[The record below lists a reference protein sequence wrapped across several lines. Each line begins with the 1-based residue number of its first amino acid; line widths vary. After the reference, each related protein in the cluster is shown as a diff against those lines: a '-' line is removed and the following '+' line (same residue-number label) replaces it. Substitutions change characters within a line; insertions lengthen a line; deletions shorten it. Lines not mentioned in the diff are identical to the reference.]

1 MNGILTMM
9 VSKTAVI
16 LSPHI
21 EKGAIKPTKS
31 IEQFYTLLEACS
43 FSVQI
48 HQLDSDD
55 LSYLS
60 LKADIVCI
68 DMCNNHSNEAV
79 DKILR
84 METRLPSIALL
95 NAPSKGICEKKAL
108 MQGIKGVFYVDDR
121 RDIILKG
128 IESITNGES
137 WFKRAT
143 LNAVLNDL
151 MSNHSSNAQPQ
162 EINPSAMVDSVLTK
176 REWMIVS
183 LVAKGAQN
191 QEIANQLH
199 ISVNTV
205 KTHIY
210 SIFRKTKCRNR
221 VELIT
226 WSQMARMSA

>member
-1 MNGILTMM
+1 
-9 VSKTAVI
+9 
-16 LSPHI
+16 
-21 EKGAIKPTKS
+21 
-31 IEQFYTLLEACS
+31 
-43 FSVQI
+43 
-48 HQLDSDD
+48 
-55 LSYLS
+55 
-60 LKADIVCI
+60 
-68 DMCNNHSNEAV
+68 
-79 DKILR
+79 
-84 METRLPSIALL
+84 METRLPSIVLL
-95 NAPSKGICEKKAL
+95 NAPGKGICEKKAL
-108 MQGIKGVFYVDDR
+108 MQGIKGVFYTDDR

-151 MSNHSSNAQPQ
+151 MASSVQTTNVLP

>member
-1 MNGILTMM
+1 MM

-16 LSPHI
+16 LSPHV
-21 EKGAIKPTKS
+21 ENGAKIPTQS
-31 IEQFYTLLEACS
+31 IEQFYSLLEACS
-43 FSVQI
+43 FNVQLRK
-48 HQLDSDD
+48 LDSEDM
-55 LSYLS
+55 SYLA

-68 DMCNNHSNEAV
+68 DMCNNHSNATV

-84 METRLPSIALL
+84 METRLPSIVLL
-95 NAPSKGICEKKAL
+95 NAPGKGICEKKAL
-108 MQGIKGVFYVDDR
+108 MQGIKGVFYTDDR

-151 MSNHSSNAQPQ
+151 MASSVQTTTSLP

-183 LVAKGAQN
+183 LVSKGAQN

-226 WSQMARMSA
+226 WSQMARMTA